1 MKTALA
7 ASFAALTVA
16 VIIAGSVWAANHPRE
31 AGASPMAEWNH
42 HIDQAIIDARRET
55 RRQEIRLIA
64 ARDGDAA
71 ADLYRR
77 CTEYPSPANPANQ
90 ARCKTIIERIARED
104 AATAAT
110 DAKRKAGW

>member
-1 MKTALA
+1 MK
-7 ASFAALTVA
+7 AALTLCLL
-16 VIIAGSVWAANHPRE
+16 AGTLGCQR
-31 AGASPMAEWNH
+31 ASEPPSHEL
-42 HIDQAIIDARRET
+42 DQAIIDAQRET

-90 ARCKTIIERIARED
+90 ARCKTLIDRIARED